1 MGDYLLVGRIVSTH
15 GIKGELKVIS
25 EFTFID
31 KVFIKNFSFYV
42 SEEFLKE
49 TIKSVRP
56 HKQYQLVLFNG
67 FEDINLVDKFIGKN
81 VYIKKSDLVLSESE
95 YLIDDLMDATVMDKD
110 EVIGKVTEI
119 LKSKKNDFV
128 RVSGKKVFLIPLIDE
143 YIEKFDKVN
152 MVLYTIDGKN
162 LIL

>member
-152 MVLYTIDGKN
+152 KVLYTIDGKN

>member
-152 MVLYTIDGKN
+152 KVLYTIDGKS

>member
-42 SEEFLKE
+42 SEDFVKE

-81 VYIKKSDLVLSESE
+81 VYIKKSDLVLSEVE

-152 MVLYTIDGKN
+152 KVLYTIDGKN

>member
-42 SEEFLKE
+42 SEEFVKE
-49 TIKSVRP
+49 TIKSVRS

-152 MVLYTIDGKN
+152 KVLYTIDGKS